1 MMTQLVLMTEYFDGI
16 MLPAVVEIVF
26 KSIKDILNM
35 ESLPK
40 DKIKAWMFNQVQGEP
55 GSKFEISNSMSLV
68 GIFLGIGGGFAL
80 VILVLYFMTKK
91 IPKVQMILVKIKD
104 ALFFGTIIV
113 SIQTAYLGVA
123 YSGTL
128 SIQGYALG
136 KSSGTNL
143 AVGILLLLAMIIYL
157 IVI

>member
-1 MMTQLVLMTEYFDGI
+1 MTQLVLMTENFDGI
-16 MLPAVVEIVF
+16 MLPAVVEIIF

-40 DKIKAWMFNQVQGEP
+40 DKIKAWIFNQVQGEP

-80 VILVLYFMTKK
+80 VILLLYFMTKK

-128 SIQGYALG
+128 SIKGYALG
-136 KSSGTNL
+136 ESSGTNL

>member
-1 MMTQLVLMTEYFDGI
+1 MTQLVLMTENFDGI
-16 MLPAVVEIVF
+16 MLPAVVEIIF
-26 KSIKDILNM
+26 KSIKDRLNM

-40 DKIKAWMFNQVQGEP
+40 DKIKAWIFNQVQGEP
-55 GSKFEISNSMSLV
+55 GSKFEIGNSMSLV

-80 VILVLYFMTKK
+80 VILLLYFMTKK

-128 SIQGYALG
+128 SIKGYALG
-136 KSSGTNL
+136 ESSGTNL